1 MTSEISD
8 IRPQLRK
15 AAGWSIALGVLMVIA
30 GAFAITLPLSTGLA
44 IAIWLGW
51 IYTFVAILNLVYA
64 WQSRDEGTFIFILK
78 LLVALLYLG
87 AGIFLLANPLK
98 GVLTLTLILGI
109 FLLVEGTFELI
120 LAFKLR
126 SLSPNWAWVLGHG
139 AVTLILGILIW
150 SKWPSNSAWVLGLLV
165 GINLISSGISRI
177 MLSLA
182 TRLLLSPKLE
192 DG

>member
-15 AAGWSIALGVLMVIA
+15 VTGWSIALGVLLVIA

-44 IAIWLGW
+44 VAIWLGW
-51 IYTFVAILNLVYA
+51 IYTFVAIANLVYA
-64 WQSRDEGTFIFILK
+64 WQSRDEGTIIFILK

-87 AGIFLLANPLK
+87 AGIFLLTNPLK

-109 FLLVEGTFELI
+109 FLLVEGAFELI

-126 SLSPNWAWVLGHG
+126 SLSPSWVWVLGHG

-150 SKWPSNSAWVLGLLV
+150 SKWLSNSAWVLGLLV
-165 GINLISSGISRI
+165 GINLITSGISRI

-182 TRLLLSPKLE
+182 ARLVLSPKLE
-192 DG
+192 NI

>member
-1 MTSEISD
+1 MTTNIQIQS
-8 IRPQLRK
+8 K
-15 AAGWSIALGVLMVIA
+15 KVTGWSIALGVLLVIA

-44 IAIWLGW
+44 VVIWLGW
-51 IYTFVAILNLVYA
+51 LYTFVAIAKLVYA
-64 WQSRDEGTFIFILK
+64 WQARDEGNFIFILE

-98 GVLTLTLILGI
+98 GVLTLTLILGT

-126 SLSPNWAWVLGHG
+126 SLSPNWIWVLGHG

-150 SKWPSNSAWVLGLLV
+150 SKWPSNSAWVIGLLV
-165 GINLISSGISRI
+165 GINLITSGISRI
-177 MLSLA
+177 MISLA
-182 TRLLLSPKLE
+182 ARVVLSPKLE
-192 DG
+192 NS